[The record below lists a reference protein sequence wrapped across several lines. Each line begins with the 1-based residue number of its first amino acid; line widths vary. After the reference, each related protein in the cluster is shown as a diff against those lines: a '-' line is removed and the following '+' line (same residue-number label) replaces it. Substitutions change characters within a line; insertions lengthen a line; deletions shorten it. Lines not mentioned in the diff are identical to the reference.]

1 MFLLQTAG
9 AEASSVES
17 AGVVEHAAEIAAGTA
32 NEIKNMFHV
41 DEFASYL
48 TFSNLAHV
56 VTSVIAILIFWGV
69 YRIIRH
75 FAKKVASRNLEKKT
89 VKMITKAIGYCFY
102 VLITMYVLGLF
113 GVKLSAIW
121 GAAGIAGVAIGF
133 AAQTTVSN
141 LISGIFVVTDKA
153 MKIGDFIEVDGV
165 SGTVETI
172 GVISMKVRTLDNQLI
187 RIPNST
193 IINTKLVN
201 YSAFPYRR
209 YVFETSVDY
218 ASDFDKVIEVAKTI
232 PSRCPTVVTDNP
244 DYAPKVVWTTHGDSG
259 VNLNIIVWSK
269 RENFL
274 QTKND
279 VCVQTLKAFSEA
291 NINIPYNRMDITLLA
306 DDTVPFRKSAV
317 RQFSE

>member
-9 AEASSVES
+9 AEAASSES

-75 FAKKVASRNLEKKT
+75 FVKKVASRNLEKKT

-193 IINTKLVN
+193 IIDTKLIN

-209 YVFETSVDY
+209 YVFETWVDY
-218 ASDFDKVIEVAKTI
+218 DCDYDKALEVAKSV
-232 PSRCPTVVTDNP
+232 PARCPTVILDNP
-244 DYAPKVVWTTHGDSG
+244 DYAPKAVWTTQGDSG
-259 VNLNIIVWSK
+259 MNINIIVWCK
-269 RENFL
+269 REDFL
-274 QTKND
+274 QTKSD
-279 VCVQTLKAFSEA
+279 VAINTLKAFNEA
-291 NINIPYNRMDITLLA
+291 DINIPYNRMDVTLLT
-306 DDTVPFRKSAV
+306 DDTIPQICKKSN
-317 RQFSE
+317 

>member
-9 AEASSVES
+9 AEAAAEES

-48 TFSNLAHV
+48 TFENIAHV

-69 YRIIRH
+69 YRIVRH
-75 FAKKVASRNLEKKT
+75 FVKKVASRNLEKKT

-153 MKIGDFIEVDGV
+153 MKIG
-165 SGTVETI
+165 TVETI

-232 PSRCPTVVTDNP
+232 PSRCPTVVADNP

-279 VCVQTLKAFSEA
+279 ICVQTLKAFSEA

-306 DDTVPFRKSAV
+306 DDTVPFRKSAA
-317 RQFSE
+317 RQSAE